1 MLTEGEL
8 QIIGEDAAMD
18 AINSA
23 VTKMVVSGGRVNLC
37 GLNPREIEEVVHMLR
52 QFKAFIH

>member
-1 MLTEGEL
+1 MFTQGEL

-18 AINSA
+18 AINRA
-23 VTKMVVSGGRVNLC
+23 VTKMVVSGGQVNLS
-37 GLNPREIEEVVHMLR
+37 GLNPQQIEEVVHMLR